1 MMQAIASL
9 PPFWTGVLGAVIAG
23 FFGTAVGGVPVVV
36 VRTLPARLG
45 NALLSFAAGVMLAA
59 TFFSLLLPA
68 LELAREV
75 TGGRVPAAIGVI
87 VALSVGG
94 LAMAG
99 AHRMTPHEH
108 LGRGREGPHV
118 RRMRRV
124 WLFVIAIAIH
134 NFPEGLATGVAAGN
148 PAPHLPD
155 EIPGLGVV
163 MGIGLQNMPE
173 GLAVAVGLLSL
184 GYSRG
189 RALLVAAATG
199 LIEVVGGAAG
209 AAAVSVS
216 HALLPWALAF
226 AGGTMLFVI
235 SHEIIPE
242 THAPEAGGTISAT
255 VALFIGFATMLF
267 LDHTLG

>member
-1 MMQAIASL
+1 MQFLAHLS
-9 PPFWTGVLGAVIAG
+9 PFWAGVAGAVIAG
-23 FFGTAVGGVPVVV
+23 FLGTAVGGVPVMV
-36 VRTLPARLG
+36 VRSLPERLG

-68 LELAREV
+68 LELAREE
-75 TGGRVPAAIGVI
+75 TSGRVPAAIGVI
-87 VALSVGG
+87 IALAIGG
-94 LAMAG
+94 LVIAMT
-99 AHRMTPHEH
+99 HRVTPHEH
-108 LGRGREGPHV
+108 FGRGREGPHV
-118 RRMRRV
+118 QRIRRV

-148 PAPHLPD
+148 PAPHMPG

-163 MGIGLQNMPE
+163 IGIGLQNMPE

-184 GYSRG
+184 GYSRA
-189 RALLVAAATG
+189 RAFMVAAATG
-199 LIEVVGGAAG
+199 LIEVVGGVAG
-209 AAAVSVS
+209 AAAVSAS

-226 AGGTMLFVI
+226 AAGAMLFVI

-242 THAPEAGGTISAT
+242 THAPETGGTISAT

>member
-1 MMQAIASL
+1 MDGLA
-9 PPFWTGVLGAVIAG
+9 PFWAGVLGAVVAG
-23 FFGTAVGGVPVVV
+23 FFGTSIGGVPVIV
-36 VRTLPARLG
+36 VRTMPPRLG
-45 NALLSFAAGVMLAA
+45 NMLLSFAAGIMLAA

-68 LELAREV
+68 LELAGEA
-75 TGGRVPAAIGVI
+75 TGGRVPAAITAI
-87 VALSVGG
+87 AALSIGG

-99 AHRMTPHEH
+99 AHRLTPHEH
-108 LGRGREGPHV
+108 LGRGREGPLV
-118 RRMRRV
+118 ARIRRV

-148 PAPHLPD
+148 PAPHPPG

-163 MGIGLQNMPE
+163 VGIGLQNVPE

-184 GYSRG
+184 GYG
-189 RALLVAAATG
+189 RRRAFLAAAATG
-199 LIEVVGGAAG
+199 LIEVVGGVAG
-209 AAAVSVS
+209 AGAVSLS

-226 AGGTMLFVI
+226 AAGAMLFVI

-242 THAPEAGGTISAT
+242 THASESGDSVRAT
-255 VALFIGFATMLF
+255 LALFVGFATMLF